1 MAKTQDLLKKISYI
15 EADIE
20 IHKQILF
27 SLPSDQRQEMEKTVQ
42 LIAAKKKEIEELLQE
57 IRESDPEE
65 FNRILALEKTIDQFR
80 ELTKSRQFTA
90 ITGRN
95 INEPCVLSLQ
105 NGDTIECLVKA
116 CDSEGNWT
124 VITLEGQL
132 REYPGSDVAEKPV
145 TVPVH

>member
-1 MAKTQDLLKKISYI
+1 MAKTQDLLKKINYI

-27 SLPSDQRQEMEKTVQ
+27 SLPSDQREEMEKTVQ
-42 LIAAKKKEIEELLQE
+42 IIAAKKKEIEGLLQE

-65 FNRILALEKTIDQFR
+65 FNRILALEETIDRFR
-80 ELTKSRQFTA
+80 QLTKTRQFTA

-95 INEPCVLSLQ
+95 IDEPCVLSLQ
-105 NGDTIECLVKA
+105 NGDAVECLVKA
-116 CDSEGNWT
+116 CDSAGNWT
-124 VITLEGQL
+124 VITLEGQI
-132 REYPGSDVAEKPV
+132 REYPQADVTEKPV